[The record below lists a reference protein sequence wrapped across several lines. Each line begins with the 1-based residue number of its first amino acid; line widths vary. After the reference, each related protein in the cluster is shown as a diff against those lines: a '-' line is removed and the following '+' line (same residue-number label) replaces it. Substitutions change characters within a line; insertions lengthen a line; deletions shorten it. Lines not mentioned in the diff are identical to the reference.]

1 MLSNDRE
8 ARDKVVDELKAKIR
22 REKDL
27 LQDRL
32 ETEEGAEVEHRPYRA
47 KRLSEVFEKMG
58 F

>member
-32 ETEEGAEVEHRPYRA
+32 ETEEGAGVGKRPYRA

>member
-1 MLSNDRE
+1 MLSSDRE

-27 LQDRL
+27 LRDRL
-32 ETEEGAEVEHRPYRA
+32 ETEAEKRPHRA
-47 KRLSEVFEKMG
+47 KRLSDVFAKMG

>member
-8 ARDKVVDELKAKIR
+8 ARDKVVDQLKAQIR

-27 LQDRL
+27 LQGRL
-32 ETEEGAEVEHRPYRA
+32 GTAEGAEAEKRPYRV
-47 KRLSEVFEKMG
+47 KRLSDVFEKMG

>member
-1 MLSNDRE
+1 MLSNDQE

-32 ETEEGAEVEHRPYRA
+32 NTKEGSEAEQRPYRA
-47 KRLSEVFEKMG
+47 KRLSDVFEKMG